1 MARRA
6 LERGEVPLIWELKQI
21 NRIRA
26 VTAGRRRRR
35 ALEPGENGMQGGE
48 RKQTPSFE
56 LKLV

>member
-26 VTAGRRRRR
+26 VTAGRRR

-48 RKQTPSFE
+48 RKQSLSFE